1 MPLLITTITRVI
13 ILTAPLSYYFYLI
26 GKPIEWVWYSQVFA
40 ILIAAA
46 ISYSWMRFY
55 FKKFNIVRLLPKS

>member
-26 GKPIEWVWYSQVFA
+26 EKDLEWVWYSQVFA
-40 ILIAAA
+40 ILIAAI
-46 ISYSWMRFY
+46 ISFAWMRFY
-55 FKKFNIVRLLPKS
+55 FKKFNIVRN